1 MFIVFALL
9 ASLMFVVSVVLMAC
23 PAGRRPIRPGFG
35 TINPALA
42 LAQLAGI
49 AAMAVA
55 ILMSVILGIA
65 GSLALFVSA
74 LIVIGWLLTRSPSI
88 TTR

>member
-9 ASLMFVVSVVLMAC
+9 ASLMFVVSLVLMAC
-23 PAGRRPIRPGFG
+23 PASHRPIRPGFG

-42 LAQLAGI
+42 LAQLAGV
-49 AAMAVA
+49 AAIAVA

-74 LIVIGWLLTRSPSI
+74 LVVIAWLLTRSLAI